1 MSNSTIPP
9 PGHMQSTFDVLSPG
23 IVGLF
28 AQGLETGLVI
38 AQFSRWFSSPV
49 RNDSTAFSTL
59 VVFVTVVGL

>member
-1 MSNSTIPP
+1 
-9 PGHMQSTFDVLSPG
+9 MQSKVDVISPG

-28 AQGLETGLVI
+28 VQGLETGLVI

-49 RNDSTAFSTL
+49 RNDSMAFSTL

>member
-1 MSNSTIPP
+1 MSNLTPP
-9 PGHMQSTFDVLSPG
+9 PPDHIQSKLDVLSAG

-28 AQGLETGLVI
+28 VQGLETGLVI

-49 RNDSTAFSTL
+49 RNDSMAFSTL